1 MAQGL
6 RSHPP
11 RQNPG
16 RILLFV
22 IKKSTMYNIFFIPIR
37 QFGPPNPEELCA
49 GRTVCVCD
57 ANPLDT
63 SKHRLD
69 TIPVGVEL
77 ATHVTDRSP
86 PPPCSVW
93 PPPAIASSV
102 PTRTRCTCPNREM
115 VHPMPAPVRSV
126 ARRVAAR
133 RRRRPGI
140 TILSFC
146 PLARIPIKCL

>member
-86 PPPCSVW
+86 PPVLGL
-93 PPPAIASSV
+93 AAASDCV
-102 PTRTRCTCPNREM
+102 IRP
-115 VHPMPAPVRSV
+115 HPDPVYLPQPRDGAPHASTGSFGRS
-126 ARRVAAR
+126 ARRSSSSSASGYNDFIVL
-133 RRRRPGI
+133 PP
-140 TILSFC
+140 C
-146 PLARIPIKCL
+146 PYTN